1 MLLIVRIAEKTRT
14 IAAAGVTTTT
24 TTATMI
30 ALISTAYEQPSPKQT
45 HPDPAGNPGR
55 RIETMMILIPILATA
70 LLVFALAWVQ
80 DAPYRREMR
89 RKVRLRQSVLNWRGR
104 R

>member
-1 MLLIVRIAEKTRT
+1 MSSLLESLRIPTVSLSA
-14 IAAAGVTTTT
+14 
-24 TTATMI
+24 
-30 ALISTAYEQPSPKQT
+30 SQPNK
-45 HPDPAGNPGR
+45 HNPDPAGNPGR
-55 RIETMMILIPILATA
+55 SIEIMMILIPILATA
-70 LLVFALAWVQ
+70 LLVLALAWVQ